1 MKTIFKLKF
10 RWEPEMVF
18 FVVPTLTLG
27 TYDSPNF
34 GNEWPRVFGITF
46 LWLKFQLTF
55 EFRKKIKK

>member
-1 MKTIFKLKF
+1 MKTVKLKLE
-10 RWEPEMVF
+10 WEPEMVF

-46 LWLKFQLTF
+46 FWLKFELCL
-55 EFRKKIKK
+55 EFRKRIKK

>member
-1 MKTIFKLKF
+1 MKTVKLKL

-34 GNEWPRVFGITF
+34 GNEWPRVLGITF
-46 LWLKFQLTF
+46 LWTKFELCL
-55 EFRKKIKK
+55 EIRKAAK